1 MQSVEQFPPDDG
13 TDGPQP
19 SACAA
24 PARRGEPL
32 PDAPLGNRLLTELLA
47 ATAAQAG
54 LGADAAAAAR
64 IKSTV
69 LQRIAAGPCGLT
81 VQAEEGDWLPI
92 WDGVQCKVLHVHAPN
107 ELSCL
112 LRFAPGAWL
121 PAHRHPVA
129 EECIVLRGVVRV
141 GEAVH
146 VREGGYHLVQ
156 AGDLHA
162 RVGSDTGALIYLR
175 GPMPEIGLSI

>member
-1 MQSVEQFPPDDG
+1 MKPAEQYRAADPD
-13 TDGPQP
+13 
-19 SACAA
+19 A
-24 PARRGEPL
+24 PAQG
-32 PDAPLGNRLLTELLA
+32 DAPLGERLLAELLRA
-47 ATAAQAG
+47 LPRGAGSKADTAASE
-54 LGADAAAAAR
+54 R
-64 IKSTV
+64 IKSR
-69 LQRIAAGPCGLT
+69 LLGRIAADVAGRT

-92 WDGVQCKVLHVHAPN
+92 WEGVQCKVLHVHSDR

-141 GEAVH
+141 GEQLH
-146 VREGGYHLVQ
+146 VREGGYHIVQ

-175 GPMPEIGLSI
+175 GPMPEIGLFI